1 MITIFEAGIIGI
13 VTILVYTLVLTI
25 KQIRDEKKEI
35 R

>member
-1 MITIFEAGIIGI
+1 MITIFEAVIIAV

-25 KQIRDEKKEI
+25 KQGINEKKEK

>member
-1 MITIFEAGIIGI
+1 MITILEVVIIAV

-25 KQIRDEKKEI
+25 KQSIDEKKEK

>member
-1 MITIFEAGIIGI
+1 MITIFEAGIIAI